1 MAAGVTAP
9 VFINARFRVQAM
21 TGVQRFAAEISDAL
35 AEIWPGVRA
44 LAPGRGGVAGQLWEQ
59 VALPWAARGGVL
71 VNLGNTAPVLG
82 GRRIVVIHDAGP
94 AAMPEA
100 YGWAFRAWYGVMQ
113 RALFGGGAVVATV
126 SGFARDELARVF
138 GADPAGIAVLGEGA
152 EHILRPPADGTV
164 LARNGLV
171 AGRFVLVVGSLAA
184 HKNLAALGETA
195 RMLAGRGLDL
205 VVTGGLATRV
215 FAGGAAL
222 PAPARYVGR
231 VDDAELRALYEA
243 AACFVFP
250 SRYEGFG
257 LPAVE
262 AMACGCPV
270 VASRAASLPEV
281 CGEAAVYCDP
291 DSSEDISRAVAS
303 VLDNA
308 ELAEALRQRGLA
320 RVAGM
325 TWAAAAARLRD
336 LIVEVER
343 RA

>member
-1 MAAGVTAP
+1 M
-9 VFINARFRVQAM
+9 
-21 TGVQRFAAEISDAL
+21 
-35 AEIWPGVRA
+35 
-44 LAPGRGGVAGQLWEQ
+44 
-59 VALPWAARGGVL
+59 
-71 VNLGNTAPVLG
+71 
-82 GRRIVVIHDAGP
+82 
-94 AAMPEA
+94 
-100 YGWAFRAWYGVMQ
+100 
-113 RALFGGGAVVATV
+113 VATV

-164 LARNGLV
+164 LVRNGLV

-222 PAPARYVGR
+222 PAPARYIGR
-231 VDDAELRALYEA
+231 VDDAGLRALYEA